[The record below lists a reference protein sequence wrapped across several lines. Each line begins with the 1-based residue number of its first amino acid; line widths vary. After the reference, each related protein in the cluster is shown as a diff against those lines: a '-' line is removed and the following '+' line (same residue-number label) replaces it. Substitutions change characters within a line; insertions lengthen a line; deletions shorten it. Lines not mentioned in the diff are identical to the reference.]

1 MAKGSIAKELLAKKI
16 AEALGESWI
25 GEVDKKYYVWSEEN
39 GEPIQIALTMTCPKN
54 PIGTTSASKPVSA
67 DGFGY
72 DFDDMPASNE
82 STANQIEYTQE
93 ERDTINKLMTELGL

>member
-16 AEALGESWI
+16 AEALGEAWI

-54 PIGTTSASKPVSA
+54 PIGAAPASKPVST

-72 DFDDMPASNE
+72 DFDNMPARNE
-82 STANQIEYTQE
+82 PTTNKIEYTQE

>member
-1 MAKGSIAKELLAKKI
+1 MAHGAIAKEQLEKEIIKTFGERYIGTFDKKI
-16 AEALGESWI
+16 YI
-25 GEVDKKYYVWSEEN
+25 WSEEN

-54 PIGTTSASKPVSA
+54 PIGAAPASKPVST

-72 DFDDMPASNE
+72 DFDNMPAGNE
-82 STANQIEYTQE
+82 STTSKIEYTQE